1 MSEGR
6 VVVGHPVDVGSGAVY
21 TLSTDFRLP
30 GALEIGWTRYYST
43 AALADTWL
51 GPKWSVP
58 YFMVLERHS
67 DRYVLIGAHG
77 EEVTFVAPIVPLPEG
92 PPLVNMNA
100 KMELRRE
107 GEQYRILHWHT
118 GGPTRRFCF
127 QASDDKRTPLAAIEN
142 LAGLRIRVEYDKRGR
157 PNRLV
162 QELERRTLEISY
174 DDQSLIGAIHFVAGT
189 QRKLQVQYEYDEKRR
204 LIAAKDALGHVKSYE
219 YDRENRMIAETDPLN
234 SRFVFE
240 YDRQGRC
247 IHTTGPDGFMERHLK
262 YRSMPRMTR
271 VTDTRGAV
279 TDYYLNPAG
288 QVLQIVFPLGA
299 VTTNVFDEHGRLVKV
314 IQSDLSKET
323 YEYDERGDRC
333 ATVDPCGGKTT
344 VKHNDGHLPIRM
356 VDRNGTA
363 WKLDQQ

>member
-1 MSEGR
+1 MSEGC

-21 TLSTDFRLP
+21 TLSTDFRVP

-43 AALADTWL
+43 AALAETWL
-51 GPKWSVP
+51 GPKWTVP
-58 YFMVLERHS
+58 YFMVLERRS
-67 DRYVLIGAHG
+67 DRYVLTGAHG
-77 EEVTFVAPIVPLPEG
+77 EEVTFDSPTGRLREG
-92 PPLVNMNA
+92 APLVNLTA
-100 KMELRRE
+100 KMELRLE
-107 GEQYRILHWHT
+107 GEQYRVLHWHT
-118 GGPTRRFCF
+118 GGPTVRFCF
-127 QASDDKRTPLAAIEN
+127 QARDDKRMPLAALEN
-142 LAGLRIRVEYDKRGR
+142 LAGLRIRVDYDKMGR
-157 PNRLV
+157 PIRLV
-162 QELERRTLEISY
+162 QELEQRTLEISY
-174 DDQSLIGAIHFVAGT
+174 DDKSLIAAVHLVAGT
-189 QRKLQVQYEYDEKRR
+189 TRKMQAQYEYDEDRR
-204 LIAAKDALGHVKSYE
+204 LIMAKNALGDIKRYE

-234 SRFVFE
+234 ARFVFD

-314 IQSDLSKET
+314 IQSDLSKES

-344 VKHNDGHLPIRM
+344 VKHNDEHLPISM

-363 WKLDQQ
+363 WKLDHQ